1 MDITDFNDK
10 HYFFDKRCTIKY
22 YEMAI
27 MSSVT
32 QRIIALNNEFIQA
45 SALKS
50 ELFDDQIYRKHPAYS
65 KEFIKKAV
73 NWHLYMNNISKLS
86 YQFDPH
92 INFKRFYSEKSFVPL
107 DWLIIEQIFKDP
119 KFINHEFK

>member
-1 MDITDFNDK
+1 MDTADFNDK

-22 YEMAI
+22 NEMAI

-50 ELFDDQIYRKHPAYS
+50 ELFKTGQYLCNS
-65 KEFIKKAV
+65 KNISSTKKA
-73 NWHLYMNNISKLS
+73 K
-86 YQFDPH
+86 
-92 INFKRFYSEKSFVPL
+92 
-107 DWLIIEQIFKDP
+107 
-119 KFINHEFK
+119 

>member
-1 MDITDFNDK
+1 
-10 HYFFDKRCTIKY
+10 
-22 YEMAI
+22 
-27 MSSVT
+27 
-32 QRIIALNNEFIQA
+32 
-45 SALKS
+45 
-50 ELFDDQIYRKHPAYS
+50 
-65 KEFIKKAV
+65 
-73 NWHLYMNNISKLS
+73 MNNISKLS